1 MDFLAIAL
9 VLGVLLIIVTSV
21 DRRSAGVF
29 RSTAGGLE
37 SDIAR
42 LELRIAELTG
52 EQGQLQDR
60 VTKLQAK
67 LGGGNGGGGGGGLS
81 ATVAPPKAAG
91 KGQSL
96 TAYLLQN
103 KIVTQEQLNKV
114 EAYRKG
120 SGSDL
125 SIEELLVMFDYASRE
140 AIARAKQVCG

>member
-67 LGGGNGGGGGGGLS
+67 LGGGLGGGGGGLS
-81 ATVAPPKAAG
+81 ATVATPKTSG
-91 KGQSL
+91 KGQPL

>member
-60 VTKLQAK
+60 VTKLQVK
-67 LGGGNGGGGGGGLS
+67 LGGGNGGAGLS
-81 ATVAPPKAAG
+81 ATVATPKAPG

-140 AIARAKQVCG
+140 AIARAKQVCS